1 MSINKF
7 KKIHFTFEKIFLRP
21 VMRKDV
27 YGDWW
32 KWLNNGKITELMDKG
47 YEKNT
52 ISRQLRYYQKIQR
65 SKKDLFI
72 RYMSCKSKT
81 YWVRWFASN

>member
-7 KKIHFTFEKIFLRP
+7 KKKIHFTFRKILRP

-32 KWLNNGKITELMDKG
+32 KWLNNGKVTELMDKG

-65 SKKDLFI
+65 SKKICYSL
-72 RYMSCKSKT
+72 Y
-81 YWVRWFASN
+81 VL